1 MVALILSAVSGYL
14 NAFGRLLIVAASHGS
29 LDFLLE
35 VSQQRSNCCKG
46 DIMANKNE
54 ALVFGKNS
62 RKCQPRLRMI
72 ANANP
77 EVNAV
82 RAEQCASISVK
93 APHLLKQIP
102 IQRGEEAVP
111 MKKSELPR
119 TVKRGKL
126 KEVASNVYANI
137 FIETLDTD
145 VSKSKTRQFPG
156 ERARKSNLV
165 TARVPLSKIKDILA
179 RDNVTYIHLGEP
191 LAAPAPE
198 ISLKKVGAPLPSL
211 RRFGTAQQRRKAENI
226 LIGII
231 DVQGFDF
238 SHPDFLNARGKTRF
252 VRIWDQAGTTRPSP
266 KGSKQ
271 FAYGSEFSQDHL
283 NAAIAAAPKLKIPA
297 YELERQSQMEAG
309 SHGTHVASI
318 AAGNRGV
325 CANAMLAGVLISL
338 PKADQDRRQSFYD
351 STRIADAVDYLIH
364 LADGLSIERK
374 HPVCLSINI
383 SLGTNGH
390 AHDGSSAISRWIDA
404 AMAVPGRCVSV
415 AAGNA
420 GQEVAAFEG
429 DSGFVMGR
437 IHTSGHIPARGLVK
451 DIEWLVVGNGIADI
465 SENELEIWYSP
476 QDRFDVLL
484 RPPNSEQ
491 WIGPIEPRQFI
502 ENRQLKDGSF
512 ISIYNEL
519 YHPANGAN
527 YISIYLSPLLSKQGI
542 VGVPAGRWT
551 VRLYGREVRDGRYH
565 GWLERDDPRPQGRL
579 GAREMW
585 RFPSFF
591 SQSSNVDNSSVSSLA
606 CGRRVLSV
614 ANLDE
619 ALERVNIT
627 SSQGPTRDE
636 RNKPDT
642 AAPGTNIVAAKGF
655 AGSDDLWVSMS
666 GTSMASPFVA
676 GVAGLMLGIEPKL
689 TAAQIEGIIIRTA
702 RPLPGASFEWLNDAG
717 FGRIDPHAC
726 LTETELINEREDKT

>member
-1 MVALILSAVSGYL
+1 
-14 NAFGRLLIVAASHGS
+14 
-29 LDFLLE
+29 
-35 VSQQRSNCCKG
+35 
-46 DIMANKNE
+46 MATKTE
-54 ALVFGKNS
+54 PLVLGKDS

-82 RAEQCASISVK
+82 RAEQCASIAVT
-93 APHLLKQIP
+93 APTLLKQIP

-111 MKKSELPR
+111 LKKSQLPR

-126 KEVASNVYANI
+126 KKVPSNVYANI
-137 FIETLDTD
+137 FIETLDTT
-145 VSKSKTRQFPG
+145 SSKTRFPG

-179 RDNVTYIHLGEP
+179 KDEVTYVHLGEP
-191 LAAPAPE
+191 LTSPMPE
-198 ISLKKVGAPLPSL
+198 VSPKKVGEPSPSL
-211 RRFGTAQQRRKAENI
+211 RRFGTPQQRKKAENV

-238 SHPDFLNARGKTRF
+238 SHKDFLDDRGKTRF
-252 VRIWDQAGTTRPSP
+252 VRIWDQSGTTRPSP

-271 FAYGSEFSQDHL
+271 FDYGSEIDQDHL
-283 NAAIAAAPKLKIPA
+283 NAAIEAAPRLKIPA
-297 YELERQSQMEAG
+297 YELEPQSQMEAG

-325 CANAMLAGVLISL
+325 CPNAMLAGVLISL
-338 PKADQDRRQSFYD
+338 PKGDQDRRKSFYD
-351 STRIADAVDYLIH
+351 STRVADAVDYLIQ
-364 LADGLSIERK
+364 LADKLSKGRMD
-374 HPVCLSINI
+374 PVRLSINI

-390 AHDGSSAISRWIDA
+390 AHDGSSAISRWIDS
-404 AMAVPGRCVSV
+404 AMSVPGRCVSV

-420 GQEVAAFEG
+420 GQEGAAFEG

-437 IHTSGHIPARGLVK
+437 IHTSGHIPARDLVK
-451 DIEWLVVGNGIADI
+451 DFEWLVVGNGIADI

-484 RPPNSEQ
+484 RPPNAER

-527 YISIYLSPLLSKQGI
+527 YISIYLSPLLSKKGI
-542 VGVPAGRWT
+542 VGVPAGKWT
-551 VRLYGREVRDGRYH
+551 VRLYGREVRDGRFH
-565 GWLERDDPRPQGRL
+565 GWIERDDPRPQGRL
-579 GAREMW
+579 GTRQMW

-591 SQSSNVDNSSVSSLA
+591 SQNSNVDNSSVSSLA
-606 CGRRVLSV
+606 CGRHVLSV

-619 ALERVNIT
+619 ALERIHIT

-655 AGSDDLWVSMS
+655 AGKDDQWVSMS

-702 RPLPGASFEWLNDAG
+702 RPLPGASFKWLNDAG
-717 FGRIDPHAC
+717 FGRIDPEAC
-726 LTETELINEREDKT
+726 LTETELINGREDKT

>member
-1 MVALILSAVSGYL
+1 MPNKKES
-14 NAFGRLLIVAASHGS
+14 IVLG
-29 LDFLLE
+29 
-35 VSQQRSNCCKG
+35 N
-46 DIMANKNE
+46 
-54 ALVFGKNS
+54 NS

-72 ANANP
+72 SNANP

-82 RAEQCASISVK
+82 RAEQCASIAVI
-93 APHLLKQIP
+93 APSLLKKIP
-102 IQRGEEAVP
+102 IRRGAEAVP
-111 MKKSELPR
+111 LKKSQLPT

-126 KEVASNVYANI
+126 KKVPTNVYANV
-137 FIETLDTD
+137 FIETLDTTESS
-145 VSKSKTRQFPG
+145 SKKRFPG
-156 ERARKSNLV
+156 EHARKSNLV
-165 TARVPLSKIKDILA
+165 TAQIPLSKIKDILA

-191 LAAPAPE
+191 LATPMPE
-198 ISLKKVGAPLPSL
+198 ISSKKVGAPLPSL
-211 RRFGTAQQRRKAENI
+211 RRFGTAQQRKKSENV

-238 SHPDFLNARGKTRF
+238 SHEDFLDARGKTRF
-252 VRIWDQAGTTRPSP
+252 VRIWDQSGTTRPSP
-266 KGSKQ
+266 QGSKQ
-271 FAYGSEFSQDHL
+271 FEYGSEIDQKHL
-283 NAAIAAAPKLKIPA
+283 NAAIAAESRLKIPA
-297 YELERQSQMEAG
+297 YELEPQSQMEVG

-325 CANAMLAGVLISL
+325 CPNAMLAGVLISL

-351 STRIADAVDYLIH
+351 STRVADAVDYLIR
-364 LADGLSIERK
+364 LADDLTK
-374 HPVCLSINI
+374 NPKNPVRLSINI

-390 AHDGSSAISRWIDA
+390 AHDGSSAISRWIDS
-404 AMAVPGRCVSV
+404 AMSVPGRCVSV

-429 DSGFVMGR
+429 DSGFVLGR
-437 IHTSGHIPARGLVK
+437 IHTSGQIPARDLIK

-491 WIGPIEPRQFI
+491 WIGPIGQRQFI

-519 YHPANGAN
+519 YHPANGSN
-527 YISIYLSPLLSKQGI
+527 YISIYLSPLLSKEGI
-542 VGVPAGRWT
+542 VGVPAGRWI
-551 VRLYGREVRDGRYH
+551 VRLRGQEVRDGRYH
-565 GWLERDDPRPQGRL
+565 GWIERDDPRPQGRL
-579 GAREMW
+579 GTREMW

-591 SQSSNVDNSSVSSLA
+591 SQNSNVDNSSVSSLA

-614 ANLDE
+614 ANLDQ
-619 ALERVNIT
+619 ALERINIT

-655 AGSDDLWVSMS
+655 AGPDDAWVSMS

-676 GVAGLMLGIEPKL
+676 GVAGLMLGVEPKL

-702 RPLPGASFEWLNDAG
+702 RPLPGASFKWLNDAG
-717 FGRIDPHAC
+717 FGRIDPDAC
-726 LTETELINEREDKT
+726 LAETELINNREDKTK